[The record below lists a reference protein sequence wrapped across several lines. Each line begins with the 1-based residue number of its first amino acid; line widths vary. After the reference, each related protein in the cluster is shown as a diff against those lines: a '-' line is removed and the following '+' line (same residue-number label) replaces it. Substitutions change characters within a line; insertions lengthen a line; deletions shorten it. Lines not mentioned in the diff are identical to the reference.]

1 MNFTKEEAEYL
12 RYWLRN
18 IKTDAGRKYVAKE
31 IYELYESDRE
41 KYEMQD
47 RAQRKYCTWALHC
60 QKEEEQLYEQIYESH
75 NEWHE
80 ATQVLQKFRLN
91 TNR

>member
-18 IKTDAGRKYVAKE
+18 IKTDVGRKRLAKE
-31 IYELYESDRE
+31 SWEVNEADPE
-41 KYEMQD
+41 KYEMQ
-47 RAQRKYCTWALHC
+47 AKAERKYATWALHC

-80 ATQVLQKFRLN
+80 ANQILKKFRLN
-91 TNR
+91 SNL